1 MNAATAG
8 KRSTPFAPGFGTRPD
23 YVAGRK
29 AEFRRLEDNLHDIAE
44 NRQKDGRLPYTPPS
58 PIVLVGP
65 RGVGKTLLL
74 GWVEEQAVA
83 KGLHVVCL
91 EQMRHSPEDGMAKEL
106 IEAIAGDEDETF
118 WQSVEGAN
126 LSLGGFG
133 AGFKRELAAKGG
145 FRKVFEAKLKKQPM
159 VLLMDEVQHYHAESL
174 GMVMQASQRF
184 IKSKYPLMVIL
195 AGTPD
200 MNSLLMNIKASFMI
214 RGEKMP
220 INLLEDD
227 DVREGLKNPF
237 AAHGIEVEEKALQK
251 MQSLTDGYPYF
262 IQTVGHAVWDTLQ
275 NEKEEGKRKIVD
287 LPLVEKAIVQ
297 MDKRRKMFYSDLS
310 KEMHDGDLLA
320 CAKRVAG
327 FIKSKG
333 NQPVSRAMLEA
344 ELEQMDKEL
353 LPDKGAKEIV
363 GILEDRGFLWP
374 DAGGFLGPGIPSF
387 LNFLE
392 KMSTREAQIKNYSPP
407 ARDNS
412 SEI

>member
-1 MNAATAG
+1 MNVTLDSEI
-8 KRSTPFAPGFGTRPD
+8 RSPFAPGFGTIPEH
-23 YVAGRK
+23 VVGRK
-29 AEFRRLEDNLHDIAE
+29 AEFRTLGGNLNYIAE
-44 NRQKDGRLPYTPPS
+44 KRQKNGRLPRTAPT

-74 GWVEEQAVA
+74 GWVEEQAEA
-83 KGLHVVCL
+83 KGVHVVGL
-91 EQMRHSPEDGMAKEL
+91 EQMRHSPEDGMTEDL

-220 INLLEDD
+220 INLLEDE

-275 NEKEEGKRKIVD
+275 NEKEERKRKIVD

-297 MDKRRKMFYSDLS
+297 MNERREMFYSDLS

-320 CAKRVAG
+320 CAKRVASI
-327 FIKSKG
+327 IKKNG
-333 NQPVSRAMLEA
+333 NKPTSRAVLEA
-344 ELEQMDKEL
+344 SLEQMDKKL
-353 LPDKGAKEIV
+353 LPDKKAKEIV
-363 GILEDRGFLWP
+363 SILEDRGFLWP
-374 DAGGFLGPGIPSF
+374 NSKGLLGPGIPSF

-392 KMSTREAQIKNYSPP
+392 NMGEVETQERE
-407 ARDNS
+407 DLL
-412 SEI
+412 